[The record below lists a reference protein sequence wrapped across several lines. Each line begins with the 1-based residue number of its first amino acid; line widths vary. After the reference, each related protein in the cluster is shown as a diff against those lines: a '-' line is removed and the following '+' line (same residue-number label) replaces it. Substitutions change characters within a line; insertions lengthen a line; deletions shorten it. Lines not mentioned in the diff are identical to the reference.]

1 MPEAA
6 WTHVDDAQPTTYP
19 DRRSA
24 DLIGTAAI
32 PTTSGFNVGVAWY
45 TAEEFGEP
53 QVHADQEAVFVV
65 SGEGEMRVG
74 EQIVRL
80 TPGTAV
86 YVPPGTAHGARRT
99 TDEPVM
105 AVYTHGAV

>member
-1 MPEAA
+1 MPDAG
-6 WTHVDDAQPTTYP
+6 WTHVDDAEATTYD

-24 DLIGTAAI
+24 DLIGTDAI

-53 QVHADQEAVFVV
+53 QVHNDQEAVYVV
-65 SGEGEMRVG
+65 SGEGELRVG
-74 EQIVRL
+74 DNVVAL

-86 YVPPGTAHGARRT
+86 YVPPGTAHGGRT
-99 TDEPVM
+99 TTGEPVIV
-105 AVYTHGAV
+105 VYTHGAV

>member
-1 MPEAA
+1 MPDAG
-6 WTHVDDAQPTTYP
+6 WTHVDDAEATTYP

-24 DLIGTAAI
+24 DLIGTDAI
-32 PTTSGFNVGVAWY
+32 PTAAGFNVGVAWY

-65 SGEGEMRVG
+65 SGEGELRVG
-74 EQIVRL
+74 DDVVAL

-86 YVPPGTAHGARRT
+86 YVPPGTAHGGRRT
-99 TDEPVM
+99 ADQPVFV
-105 AVYTHGAV
+105 VYTHGAV